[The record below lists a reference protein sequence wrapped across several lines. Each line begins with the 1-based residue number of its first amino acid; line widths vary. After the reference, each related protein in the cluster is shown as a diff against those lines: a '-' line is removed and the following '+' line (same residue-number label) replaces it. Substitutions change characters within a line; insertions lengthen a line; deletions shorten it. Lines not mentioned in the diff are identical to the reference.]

1 MMLAMVRMRTKSQ
14 NSHFRNTRLVSL
26 IMCSGS
32 TKKGKS
38 YLMLAMVRT
47 RTKSQ
52 NSHFRN
58 TRPVSG
64 ASLALYDA

>member
-1 MMLAMVRMRTKSQ
+1 M
-14 NSHFRNTRLVSL
+14 FRK
-26 IMCSGS
+26 CEE
-32 TKKGKS
+32 GKS